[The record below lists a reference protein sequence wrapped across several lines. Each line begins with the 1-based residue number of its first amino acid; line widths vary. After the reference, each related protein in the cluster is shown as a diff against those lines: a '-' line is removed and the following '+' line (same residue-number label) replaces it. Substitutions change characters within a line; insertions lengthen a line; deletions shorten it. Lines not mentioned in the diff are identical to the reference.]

1 LEMIQHI
8 KKEKDR
14 GLIAIDQGKIELG
27 IYFSIGYSMI
37 KIHGVMDRVHRT
49 IARVHEWTPPVEYT
63 IRGPDLILQRGKFIL
78 I

>member
-1 LEMIQHI
+1 
-8 KKEKDR
+8 
-14 GLIAIDQGKIELG
+14 
-27 IYFSIGYSMI
+27 MI